1 MFNKII
7 KLVKVLNDIHL
18 GEQTSTL
25 EIKNEHSLGE
35 LVVVWLNIQLDNKVP
50 YGNEPYY
57 LKKPEKNH
65 GYYSKT
71 MVTTN

>member
-25 EIKNEHSLGE
+25 EMKNEHILGE
-35 LVVVWLNIQLDNKVP
+35 LVVVSLNIQLDNKVP
-50 YGNEPYY
+50 YGNESYY
-57 LKKPEKNH
+57 FKKTKK
-65 GYYSKT
+65 SWLL
-71 MVTTN
+71 